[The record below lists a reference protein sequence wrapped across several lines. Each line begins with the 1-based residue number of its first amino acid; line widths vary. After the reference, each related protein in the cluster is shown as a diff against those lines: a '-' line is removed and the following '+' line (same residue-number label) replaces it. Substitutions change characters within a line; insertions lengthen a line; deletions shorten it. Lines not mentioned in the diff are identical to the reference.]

1 MEGQVTYDSGP
12 ILPLSGVEPRG
23 IAELRDRM
31 GAATPACDDGPG
43 GRGKVKRDQFAAG
56 RPGWG
61 GDGQANRSK
70 EIVMRKLII
79 LFAGLAIVHGQCAW
93 LAYSAD
99 HAESGARTSTPGQ
112 GGPEKKITAV
122 GTVEPEAVV
131 DVGAQVAGTITSFGA
146 DPHGDGKPIDY
157 GSSVEAGTVLA
168 QIDSTLYAARVEQQ
182 RAGCSRAEAEL
193 TKARIGLEHAQVEW
207 QDIQEQRK
215 SGTISSSYYHLADF
229 NQKTAKA
236 SIAVAEATLAEN
248 KAALKQA
255 EIELGYTTIR
265 SPVKGVIIDRRANV
279 GQTVA
284 GTLNS
289 ASLFLVADIEKL
301 QVWANVKEADI
312 GQIHP
317 RQRVRFTVD
326 AYPGK
331 VFEGEVKQIRLNA
344 TMFQNAVAY
353 TVVVTVS
360 GATDKLLPYMTANLE
375 FEKEPK

>member
-1 MEGQVTYDSGP
+1 MPSP
-12 ILPLSGVEPRG
+12 EP
-23 IAELRDRM
+23 
-31 GAATPACDDGPG
+31 AA
-43 GRGKVKRDQFAAG
+43 
-56 RPGWG
+56 
-61 GDGQANRSK
+61 
-70 EIVMRKLII
+70 
-79 LFAGLAIVHGQCAW
+79 
-93 LAYSAD
+93 
-99 HAESGARTSTPGQ
+99 TPGQ

-168 QIDSTLYAARVEQQ
+168 QIDSTLYAARVEQE

-193 TKARIGLEHAQVEW
+193 TKARIDLEQAQVEW
-207 QDIQEQRK
+207 QDYPGTEKERNHIVLRLQPGRLQSEDGQGIHCSGRGHARREQGR
-215 SGTISSSYYHLADF
+215 A
-229 NQKTAKA
+229 
-236 SIAVAEATLAEN
+236 
-248 KAALKQA
+248 KQA

-265 SPVKGVIIDRRANV
+265 SPIKGVIIDRRANV
-279 GQTVA
+279 GQIVA

-289 ASLFLVADIEKL
+289 ASLFLVADMEKL